1 MLDLFHFLLGSILA
15 PLLVNVVSYV
25 LERLFDKRLGNGLVI
40 AKGVKIIDWALKDIT
55 SVTSL
60 SQYI

>member
-25 LERLFDKRLGNGLVI
+25 LERLFDLNFGETKNRYSFVDLE
-40 AKGVKIIDWALKDIT
+40 
-55 SVTSL
+55 
-60 SQYI
+60 